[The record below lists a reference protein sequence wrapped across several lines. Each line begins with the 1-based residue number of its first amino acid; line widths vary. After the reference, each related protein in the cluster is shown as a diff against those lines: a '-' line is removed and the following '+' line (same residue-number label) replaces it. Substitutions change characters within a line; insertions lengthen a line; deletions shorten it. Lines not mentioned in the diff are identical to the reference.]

1 MMTRALV
8 GTVPAATG
16 AEPVESETMV
26 AAESAA
32 AATGPQFVL
41 PVPVTEEEL
50 AELPVAPVEGES
62 DEAVEPSPASWAMA
76 MPLLLAVSV
85 PPPPPPPPLVT
96 SAGSSAV
103 VALPTAAAA
112 EPMPVAPLPVA
123 AEPPRPEFSAD
134 QPALPPSG
142 ASAQP
147 VVMPAL
153 ARSAMSTEP
162 IATVAPSEP
171 TGRGTVGAKEV
182 EPMQAAEQT
191 ERIAEPAEQNLPR
204 GKFVPVL
211 EAARAVE
218 SAEARPVMP
227 PPVGRRLPA
236 LDRTAAVAAAVAA
249 ERPVRWEAASAVTE
263 ARPPAAVEKVFTDIS
278 QQVVSFKRV
287 GALTAEVQVRPDR
300 QTEITLQWNVRAGQ
314 VEVTAQLERGDYDG
328 LRAHWAGLQ
337 ESLAQ
342 QGVRLGPLQPT
353 AAALDDRFGGGGQ
366 AAPQFHDRTFRDFEW
381 ERGGE
386 PAAGGA
392 RLNPAKPERAVAA
405 GGRGWERWA

>member
-1 MMTRALV
+1 MMTSSLV
-8 GTVPAATG
+8 GTAPAATG
-16 AEPVESETMV
+16 AEPVESEPMV

-62 DEAVEPSPASWAMA
+62 DEAVELSPADWAMA

-85 PPPPPPPPLVT
+85 PPPVPLVT
-96 SAGSSAV
+96 PPGASAV
-103 VALPTAAAA
+103 TASPAVAV
-112 EPMPVAPLPVA
+112 EPMPVAALPVA
-123 AEPPRPEFSAD
+123 AEPPRPEVSAD

-142 ASAQP
+142 ASAES
-147 VVMPAL
+147 VVMTDL
-153 ARSAMSTEP
+153 VRSAISAASS
-162 IATVAPSEP
+162 ATDAPSEP
-171 TGRGTVGAKEV
+171 TSRGTVGAKEV

-204 GKFVPVL
+204 GKFVPVS

-236 LDRTAAVAAAVAA
+236 LDRAVAVTPAVAA

-263 ARPPAAVEKVFTDIS
+263 TRPPAAVERVFTEIS
-278 QQVVSFKRV
+278 QQVVSFKRL

-366 AAPQFHDRTFRDFEW
+366 AAPQFHDRTFREFQW
-381 ERGGE
+381 ERGEE

-392 RLNPAKPERAVAA
+392 RLNPAKPERAVTA